1 MYQAPTKTVPMFL
14 YAAQPGCV
22 QNFADFCDPKT
33 GRIPVVITEKFAFPG
48 EADKGVTNASKPVL
62 IQHALFICRLHKDYE
77 YPLFVPEE
85 MNTCASLTVQ
95 SLKKPATILNKAI
108 DILATG
114 VIMLLENV
122 RCKAGA
128 ALHLFL
134 L

>member
-95 SLKKPATILNKAI
+95 SLKKTCNNFKQ
-108 DILATG
+108 G
-114 VIMLLENV
+114 Y
-122 RCKAGA
+122 
-128 ALHLFL
+128 
-134 L
+134 